1 MCYRG
6 VLSCEGIAV
15 DLDLDFEFDLEMDL
29 ELSWELN
36 EAMVPLLQRD

>member
-1 MCYRG
+1 V

-15 DLDLDFEFDLEMDL
+15 DLDLEFDLEMDL